1 MGGNGWKYGKGRLEV
16 DGGRLLVEGYWMKV
30 IGRRRIYEMKRAAGY
45 VSRREGN

>member
-1 MGGNGWKYGKGRLEV
+1 MEVWKRAF
-16 DGGRLLVEGYWMKV
+16 RSRWRKV